1 MSQRKIVQD
10 WGTGVHVQ
18 CSAMS
23 YDSGQA
29 RNLSESQF
37 SHLQIGS
44 GDPAHLSVWEA
55 LMGEGP

>member
-1 MSQRKIVQD
+1 MSSDI
-10 WGTGVHVQ
+10 
-18 CSAMS
+18 
-23 YDSGQA
+23 GQA

-44 GDPAHLSVWEA
+44 GDPAHLSGWEA